1 MNIQDV
7 FVVVVEMPVVAVVV
21 HIHIAAVVIAVVAS
35 VVVFDVEFAVVGL
48 VWMVIIDAEV
58 DVEAAH
64 SH

>member
-21 HIHIAAVVIAVVAS
+21 HIHIAVVAS